1 MSRFAALC
9 DTACGGMAASKAD
22 AAKPGKSI

>member
-9 DTACGGMAASKAD
+9 GMTCGGMATSKAD
-22 AAKPGKSI
+22 AAKLGKTI